1 MHYIVNI
8 IDSSKVLENWNK
20 IIFHCFINI
29 NEEITYVFVSDP
41 DTSVAL
47 TISFHFTDYS
57 SSTEIE
63 RRECSITLPLQD
75 SYLGLI
81 TLLLLY
87 AQSKLIKIVTFQLP
101 PGRFYER

>member
-1 MHYIVNI
+1 MHYIANI

-29 NEEITYVFVSDP
+29 NEEITWLGYVYVSDP

-63 RRECSITLPLQD
+63 RRECSITLQD

-81 TLLLLY
+81 TLLL
-87 AQSKLIKIVTFQLP
+87 F
-101 PGRFYER
+101 